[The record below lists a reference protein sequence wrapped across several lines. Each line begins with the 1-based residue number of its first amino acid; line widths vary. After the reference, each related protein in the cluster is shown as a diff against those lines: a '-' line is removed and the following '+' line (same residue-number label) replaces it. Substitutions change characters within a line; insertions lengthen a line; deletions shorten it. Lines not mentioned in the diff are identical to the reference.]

1 MSARVRIL
9 FNLSRLLS
17 AAIGKNTSSALAWLY
32 FIIKVKFLIL
42 NIFFRNPSTFLNYF
56 SKK

>member
-1 MSARVRIL
+1 MRIL